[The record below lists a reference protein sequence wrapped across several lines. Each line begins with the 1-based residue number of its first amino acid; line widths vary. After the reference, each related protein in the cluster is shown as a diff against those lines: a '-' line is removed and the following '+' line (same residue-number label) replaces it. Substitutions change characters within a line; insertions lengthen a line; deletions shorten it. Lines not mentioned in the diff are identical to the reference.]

1 MSDVAPAGTAA
12 DRFAAARARV
22 HALLP
27 ARWQR
32 WLPATAIG
40 FAALSGFTYAV
51 DLILLALLFNV
62 GVPYPVAV
70 TTGYVVAFTL
80 SFVLNRWLNFQSHG
94 PVTRQ
99 SGRFVLV
106 TVANYLLFILLLSS
120 TLEAL
125 GVHYLVARLTAGA
138 CEAVFLYL
146 MMRLYVFTGRG
157 LRSRGPASSD
167 PDRSLPVPRR

>member
-62 GVPYPVAV
+62 ASP
-70 TTGYVVAFTL
+70 T
-80 SFVLNRWLNFQSHG
+80 RW
-94 PVTRQ
+94 P
-99 SGRFVLV
+99 
-106 TVANYLLFILLLSS
+106 
-120 TLEAL
+120 
-125 GVHYLVARLTAGA
+125 
-138 CEAVFLYL
+138 
-146 MMRLYVFTGRG
+146 
-157 LRSRGPASSD
+157 
-167 PDRSLPVPRR
+167 